1 MMGSGGR
8 SAGHQLATVYK
19 LGAIWLL
26 VSCYS
31 AMLQCGEEMCISHTS
46 CVAQVRLTAVA
57 ERRKTTKI
65 EGVNTTQP
73 SSTQGSVVRKVS
85 FYI

>member
-31 AMLQCGEEMCISHTS
+31 AMLQCGGKEMCISHTS
-46 CVAQVRLTAVA
+46 CVARVRLTAA
-57 ERRKTTKI
+57 GERR
-65 EGVNTTQP
+65 QD
-73 SSTQGSVVRKVS
+73 
-85 FYI
+85 